1 MARRIETSS
10 IAVALRG
17 RREKRCVP
25 YHPIVERFPML
36 PALDPLWLLAF
47 VALFAGSALLTL
59 RRPGLGAAA
68 LVLVIPFAGAH
79 AILGTTVTVPKVV
92 LAGVIVGLLGTRGIW
107 RPLFRRPAVVVAIAF
122 GVVIVANAL
131 TAVVATYRI
140 EVLRETLKWVEYLAL
155 FGGILVA
162 YQYDPLPR
170 LVRGALFASFFIVA
184 CSAFLELALG
194 AGSGLA
200 LGASVVPR
208 IAGVLEGPNQLG
220 GYLEAM
226 IAAIGAWQIRTPQ
239 RVSIALLAIAGV
251 ALALTLSRAA
261 FLGTLV
267 AVVVLA
273 LVERTRALA
282 LWPLACGLGAGYA
295 NDIAWALRA
304 HVPFADI
311 FLRGS
316 DVDATL
322 SGGVGD
328 RTELW
333 RAARLFFVRH
343 PVLGI
348 GAGNYQFE
356 LAQAGLP
363 GVRTQANSWYL
374 QAAAEGGIVL
384 LAATLVWI
392 ASMVRALYG
401 SVRTS
406 PWALAGLAA
415 TCAFILH
422 GFVDDLVFYPKVAE
436 AWIALVA
443 LGVADPLARR
453 AIIDGP

>member
-1 MARRIETSS
+1 
-10 IAVALRG
+10 
-17 RREKRCVP
+17 
-25 YHPIVERFPML
+25 
-36 PALDPLWLLAF
+36 
-47 VALFAGSALLTL
+47 
-59 RRPGLGAAA
+59 
-68 LVLVIPFAGAH
+68 
-79 AILGTTVTVPKVV
+79 
-92 LAGVIVGLLGTRGIW
+92 
-107 RPLFRRPAVVVAIAF
+107 
-122 GVVIVANAL
+122 
-131 TAVVATYRI
+131 
-140 EVLRETLKWVEYLAL
+140 
-155 FGGILVA
+155 
-162 YQYDPLPR
+162 
-170 LVRGALFASFFIVA
+170 
-184 CSAFLELALG
+184 
-194 AGSGLA
+194 
-200 LGASVVPR
+200 
-208 IAGVLEGPNQLG
+208 
-220 GYLEAM
+220 
-226 IAAIGAWQIRTPQ
+226 
-239 RVSIALLAIAGV
+239 
-251 ALALTLSRAA
+251 
-261 FLGTLV
+261 
-267 AVVVLA
+267 
-273 LVERTRALA
+273 
-282 LWPLACGLGAGYA
+282 
-295 NDIAWALRA
+295 
-304 HVPFADI
+304 
-311 FLRGS
+311 LRGS

>member
-1 MARRIETSS
+1 M
-10 IAVALRG
+10 
-17 RREKRCVP
+17 P
-25 YHPIVERFPML
+25 YHPIVVRFPIL

-59 RRPGLGAAA
+59 RRPGFGAA
-68 LVLVIPFAGAH
+68 VLVFITPFAGAH
-79 AILGTTVTVPKVV
+79 TIAGTTATAPKAMLV
-92 LAGVIVGLLGTRGIW
+92 GVIVGLLGTRGIW
-107 RPLFRRPAVVVAIAF
+107 MPLRRRPAVAVVIAF
-122 GVVIVANAL
+122 GLVVLANLL
-131 TAVVATYRI
+131 TALVALDRIDVV
-140 EVLRETLKWVEYLAL
+140 RETLKWAEYLGL
-155 FGGILVA
+155 FCAVLVA
-162 YQYDPLPR
+162 YRHDPLPR
-170 LVRGALFASFFIVA
+170 IVRGSLFASFFIVA
-184 CSAFLELALG
+184 CSALLELGIG

-200 LGASVVPR
+200 LGTTVVPR

-220 GYLEAM
+220 GYLEVM
-226 IAAIGAWQIRTPQ
+226 IAAIGAWHIGAPR
-239 RVSIALLAIAGV
+239 RVSFALLAIAGV
-251 ALALTLSRAA
+251 TLALTLSRAA

-267 AVVVLA
+267 VVGVLA
-273 LVERTRALA
+273 AFERRRSLA
-282 LWPLACGLGAGYA
+282 LWPLACGLAAGYA
-295 NDIAWALRA
+295 NDVTWALRA

-333 RAARLFFVRH
+333 RAARFFFVRH
-343 PVLGI
+343 PLLGI

-384 LAATLVWI
+384 LGATL
-392 ASMVRALYG
+392 ALLAALVRALYT
-401 SVRTS
+401 SVRAS
-406 PWALAGLAA
+406 PWALAGIAA
-415 TCAFILH
+415 TCAFIVH